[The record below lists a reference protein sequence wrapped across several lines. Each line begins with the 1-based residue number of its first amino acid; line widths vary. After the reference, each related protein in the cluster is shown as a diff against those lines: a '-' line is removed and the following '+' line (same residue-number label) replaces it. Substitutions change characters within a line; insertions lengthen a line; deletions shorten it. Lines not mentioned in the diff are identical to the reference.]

1 MNNVNNNGLKP
12 GALLRHNTYRIER
25 ILGQGGFGITYLATD
40 LSLERY
46 VAIKEFFPK
55 DYCDREESTSHITV
69 GTSSN
74 VELVSRL
81 KAKFL
86 KEARNIAKFDHPG
99 IIKIHTAFEENNT
112 AYYVMDY
119 IEGSNL
125 NEIVK
130 RSGALSESEAVNYI
144 TQVGDALDYIHKHNV
159 NHLDIKPA
167 NIMIRKSDDRP
178 ILIDFGLSKQYDNE
192 GNQTSTTPTGIS
204 HGYAPMEQY
213 KVGGVSEFSPQT
225 DVYSL
230 AATLFFLIS
239 GKIPPHATDLIEEN
253 ITFPAGFPTN
263 LQKTISKAMSSA
275 RKGRH
280 ESVAKF
286 ISEITLGE
294 EPEETQIIQATPTHN
309 VEVNIET
316 PVPTNIRL
324 HQILDR
330 REHLNQGYSS
340 KTSKGSTLKK
350 GKSNSK
356 ILIIGACSILAILVC
371 LLCLFNRENNQN
383 ISEATSDIVSSQEKE
398 KSLEEQ
404 MNLSTPVIVET
415 PNYNATN
422 SNSIL
427 TPPKVKKVSQKY
439 VDPVAETDEWISLN
453 SIETYSP
460 LLDARPAYYNY
471 ENTLS
476 SLGKL
481 PVPRIIKGQYLR
493 FWKQDS
499 HYNYFAYGTESY
511 VEVGAV
517 RLFIMNKE
525 NTKVLFDYQFD
536 NYVYPPKIVEADR
549 NFVDFDVSNFTL
561 QNGILYFSFYHRTYA
576 YSSHGMN
583 GYISALDTDSN
594 KISWISKPLVCNANF
609 IIDGDYIITGYGFTD
624 EPDFLYILDKSNGSI
639 ISKTS
644 LANGPDLIGINGNH
658 IFVRTYSYE
667 YDFVLTR

>member
-1 MNNVNNNGLKP
+1 MNNVNNSGLKP
-12 GALLRHNTYRIER
+12 GALLRHDTYRIER

-40 LSLERY
+40 LSLDRF

-119 IEGSNL
+119 IEGNNL

-130 RSGALSESEAVNYI
+130 SSGPLSESKAVNYI

-230 AATLFFLIS
+230 AATLYYLMS
-239 GKIPPHATDLIEEN
+239 GKIPPHATDLIEES
-253 ITFPAGFPTN
+253 ISFPAGFPMN
-263 LQKTISKAMSSA
+263 LRNAISKAMASA
-275 RKGRH
+275 RKNRH
-280 ESVAKF
+280 ESILKF
-286 ISEITLGE
+286 VSEIKTVE
-294 EPEETQIIQATPTHN
+294 ESEDTQIIQMPTSNNH
-309 VEVNIET
+309 VDEKIET
-316 PVPTNIRL
+316 KVPTNIRL
-324 HQILDR
+324 NKHIENSDYTK
-330 REHLNQGYSS
+330 EKYSPTSS
-340 KTSKGSTLKK
+340 KRTVVKK
-350 GKSNSK
+350 IKPYFS
-356 ILIIGACSILAILVC
+356 LIIILGLIGIFLIYLLNNGNPEDSKATKESSISVPDKNL
-371 LLCLFNRENNQN
+371 
-383 ISEATSDIVSSQEKE
+383 
-398 KSLEEQ
+398 SLEEQ
-404 MNLSTPVIVET
+404 MNMSVPTVVEP
-415 PNYNATN
+415 PNYSTANTH
-422 SNSIL
+422 SNLQS
-427 TPPKVKKVSQKY
+427 PKVKKISQRY
-439 VDPVAETDEWISLN
+439 VEPALDHDEWISKH
-453 SIETYSP
+453 SIESYMP
-460 LLDARPAYYNY
+460 FLDARPAFYNY
-471 ENTLS
+471 ENTLR

-481 PVPRIIKGQYLR
+481 PVPIVINGLYLC
-493 FWKQDS
+493 FWKQDNQ
-499 HYNYFAYGTESY
+499 YNYFAYGPESY
-511 VEVGAV
+511 VEAGAI

-525 NTKVLFDYQFD
+525 NTKVLFDYKFD
-536 NYVYPPKIVEADR
+536 NYVYPPKFIESDR
-549 NFVDFDVSNFTL
+549 NFVDFNVSNFTL
-561 QNGILYFSFYHRTYA
+561 QNYILYFSFYHRTYA
-576 YSSHGMN
+576 YSSQGMN

-594 KISWISKPLVCNANF
+594 NISWISKPLVCNANF
-609 IIDGDYIITGYGFTD
+609 IIDGEYIITGYGFTD

-639 ISKTS
+639 ISKTP
-644 LANGPDLIGINGNH
+644 LANGPEIIGINGDH

-667 YDFVLTR
+667 YEFALAK